1 MTENTLKKV
10 KISIKGEGKVL
21 AILKEILKTDNLKYI
36 RDKNP
41 KITQQYQF
49 VDGDDLIDFDI
60 EADYEVGDIIDDDG
74 KIFIKSNNNKMILEN
89 RNEQMEKKLFD
100 ESTDDNESKIKEEV
114 NNEFKQKEDPIINED
129 EQKEDPII
137 NEDEQKENEKL
148 SEEKKPNLDEE
159 LIELIN
165 KLSDT
170 NKDLVQKCIKI
181 FEDNGIKSIK
191 DLLLLKKEDIDGI
204 GFKQFLKENY

>member
-60 EADYEVGDIIDDDG
+60 EADYEVGDLIDDDG
-74 KIFIKSNNNKMILEN
+74 KIFIRSNNNKMILEN
-89 RNEQMEKKLFD
+89 RNEQMEKNFLMIPPM
-100 ESTDDNESKIKEEV
+100 T
-114 NNEFKQKEDPIINED
+114 
-129 EQKEDPII
+129 
-137 NEDEQKENEKL
+137 
-148 SEEKKPNLDEE
+148 
-159 LIELIN
+159 
-165 KLSDT
+165 T
-170 NKDLVQKCIKI
+170 NQR
-181 FEDNGIKSIK
+181 
-191 DLLLLKKEDIDGI
+191 
-204 GFKQFLKENY
+204 

>member
-100 ESTDDNESKIKEEV
+100 ESTDENESKIKEEV
-114 NNEFKQKEDPIINED
+114 NNEFKQKEDSN
-129 EQKEDPII
+129 
-137 NEDEQKENEKL
+137 N
-148 SEEKKPNLDEE
+148 
-159 LIELIN
+159 
-165 KLSDT
+165 
-170 NKDLVQKCIKI
+170 
-181 FEDNGIKSIK
+181 
-191 DLLLLKKEDIDGI
+191 
-204 GFKQFLKENY
+204 